1 MKPSSELV
9 FFHGLSQHLGCF
21 TSQLPLIDM
30 FGEQRLFLI
39 TLSNP
44 HLMSES
50 AAVSQEVMEKE
61 EDNFD
66 AACVFDSIY
75 ICILLIRG

>member
-1 MKPSSELV
+1 
-9 FFHGLSQHLGCF
+9 
-21 TSQLPLIDM
+21 
-30 FGEQRLFLI
+30 
-39 TLSNP
+39 
-44 HLMSES
+44 MSES

-66 AACVFDSIY
+66 AACVFDSID

>member
-1 MKPSSELV
+1 
-9 FFHGLSQHLGCF
+9 
-21 TSQLPLIDM
+21 M

-44 HLMSES
+44 HLVSES
-50 AAVSQEVMEKE
+50 AAVSQEVMERE

-66 AACVFDSIY
+66 AACVFDSNY